1 LPASPLRAFWLEWDC
16 VFGEAIMNETVNA
29 TTAKAHAREGNH
41 DRSLRNLLLEI
52 KEEAKSFVETRVRI
66 IKAEVQETLA
76 ALKTAVPLGALALG
90 LFAIAGLLF
99 TAAAVTLVASAFA
112 GNPYAW
118 FFGFIIIGCLWA
130 IFGGTAAF
138 FAVTQFRNRF
148 PKRTIQ
154 VLKAD
159 KTWLQTEARSH
170 L

>member
-1 LPASPLRAFWLEWDC
+1 
-16 VFGEAIMNETVNA
+16 MNSNA
-29 TTAKAHAREGNH
+29 TPTPHPREGSH
-41 DRSLRNLLLEI
+41 DRSLRNLLVEI
-52 KEEAKSFVETRVRI
+52 KEEAKSFVDTRLRI
-66 IKAEVQETLA
+66 IKAEIQEGLG
-76 ALKTAVPLGALALG
+76 ALRFAVPMGALALG
-90 LFAIAGLLF
+90 FFATAGLLF

-148 PKRTIQ
+148 PKRTIG

-159 KTWLQTEARSH
+159 KVWLQTEARSH